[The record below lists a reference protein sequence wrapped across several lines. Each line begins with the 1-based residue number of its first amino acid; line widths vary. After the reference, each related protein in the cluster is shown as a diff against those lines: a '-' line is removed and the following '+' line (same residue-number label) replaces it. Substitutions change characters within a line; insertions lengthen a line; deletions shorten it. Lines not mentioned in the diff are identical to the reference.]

1 MRRSALAALACGAAL
16 NAGAQGIDSARYAR
30 LLQMADERRVDSAL
44 VLDML
49 ANGTTPER
57 AAAARAV
64 GQVHGAALAPRLRS
78 LLGDRDSAVAAN
90 AAFALGLLKDS
101 ASVGALARALASAPA
116 VAAQAAWSLGTI
128 GAPAARVI
136 DSALAA
142 RPPRPAA
149 VTATLLIAAS
159 RLRPVPV
166 ARVIPY
172 FASDSGAI
180 RWAAAY
186 AIARPYAAA
195 GVRAVMPLARDP
207 DAGVRSLVARALAKN
222 GAGDSLAALALPL
235 LDTLARDA
243 NAQVRVNAVRA
254 LGTYGPR
261 ARDAVMAALHDA
273 DANVRFTAAQALGT
287 VLEGAKRKLW
297 IDAWNADTTFVYR
310 REVLIRA
317 LGDEVVLDAADED
330 NPDGWRHNGDWRH
343 RAAVA
348 DAGSASKNIQR
359 MRDISLPLARDRDPR
374 VRAAAYSAMAPWADS
389 AGTHVWRR
397 EFMYL
402 ALTDWDPVVRTIA
415 IGSLESHG
423 TAAEAVLV
431 LKGYPR
437 SAADSDND
445 ARVTTVAF
453 LISAWGRDSA
463 HFSKVLRTQISALP
477 VPPDQQSRDAAKGF
491 ALLAAWSAAP
501 APPARP
507 LAWYQ
512 DIVHALVIPGLAG
525 HAPRAEIVTRR
536 GPLTVEFAP
545 LDAPLTVHNFL
556 SLARAGYYDSTSWHR
571 VVPNFVVQD
580 GDRRGTGSGGPG
592 YSIRDEFNRL
602 RYDRGAL
609 GMALSGPDTGG
620 SQYFFTLSPQPH
632 LDAGYTT
639 FGRIIAGW
647 DALDAIVQGDAITS
661 VRIAE

>member
-1 MRRSALAALACGAAL
+1 M
-16 NAGAQGIDSARYAR
+16 
-30 LLQMADERRVDSAL
+30 
-44 VLDML
+44 
-49 ANGTTPER
+49 
-57 AAAARAV
+57 
-64 GQVHGAALAPRLRS
+64 
-78 LLGDRDSAVAAN
+78 
-90 AAFALGLLKDS
+90 
-101 ASVGALARALASAPA
+101 
-116 VAAQAAWSLGTI
+116 
-128 GAPAARVI
+128 
-136 DSALAA
+136 
-142 RPPRPAA
+142 RPAA
-149 VTATLLIAAS
+149 VTAALLIAAS

-166 ARVIPY
+166 ARVTPY
-172 FASDSGAI
+172 FSSGDAAV

-195 GVRAVMPLARDP
+195 GVRAVAALAHDP

-235 LDTLARDA
+235 LDTLSRDA
-243 NAQVRVNAVRA
+243 NEQVRVNAVRA

-261 ARDAVMAALHDA
+261 ARDAVMAATHDP
-273 DANVRFTAAQALGT
+273 DANVRITAAQALGAA
-287 VLEGAKRKLW
+287 LEGAKRKLW
-297 IDAWNADTTFVYR
+297 IDAWNADTTFAYR

-317 LGDEVVLDAADED
+317 MSDEVVLDAADED
-330 NPDGWRHNGDWRH
+330 NPDGWRHNGDWHH

-374 VRAAAYSAMAPWADS
+374 VRAAAYSAMAPYADS

-402 ALTDWDPVVRTIA
+402 ALTDWDPVVRSIA

-423 TAAEAVLV
+423 TAAEAALV

-445 ARVTTVAF
+445 ARVATVAF

-463 HFSKVLRTQISALP
+463 KFSKALRDQIRALP
-477 VPPDQQSRDAAKGF
+477 IPPDQQSRDAAKGF

-501 APPARP
+501 PPPPRP

-512 DIVHALVIPGLAG
+512 GIVHSLVIPGLAG
-525 HAPRAEIVTRR
+525 HAPRVVITTRR
-536 GPLTVEFAP
+536 GTLTVEFAP
-545 LDAPLTVHNFL
+545 VDAPLTVENFL
-556 SLARAGYYDSTSWHR
+556 SLARAHYYDSTAWHR

-592 YSIRDEFNRL
+592 YSIRDELNRL

-639 FGRIIAGW
+639 FGRITGGW
-647 DALDAIVQGDAITS
+647 DALDAIVQGDAIYT